1 MANQT
6 LEDYSL
12 RYTARS
18 VRKLDVSSVVMTSI
32 GSISFLALEVIGA
45 NIAIFYGLNH
55 LILALLIT
63 VPLIFVLS
71 HPIAKY
77 ASIHHIDIDLLTRG
91 AGFGYIGSSITSLIY
106 ATFTFIF
113 MALESA
119 ILAKMLNITLGM
131 NLSLGY
137 LLCSLVIIP
146 LVMHGFSFISRL
158 QKYTEP
164 VWAVLQILA
173 VYGLIRMSGECS
185 QCFSSAFEHDS
196 FNAIYL
202 GYSICI
208 VLALISQI
216 GEQVDYI
223 RFMPEYIKSKRKAI
237 IFGTI
242 ISGPLWIVLGGLKIL
257 IGALLAV
264 MLISKS
270 ADYMVATDP
279 TYMYMAAFSKLYDN
293 HALVMFLTILFVA
306 ISQIKINVTNG
317 YAGSIAWSNFFARM
331 THTHPGRIVWVFFNV
346 FISWMLLICGV
357 YEIAAAVLN
366 LYSIL
371 AISWCASLSADLS
384 INKRIGLSPKEIEFR
399 RSKLYDINPVGFI
412 SMFMG
417 VLIGTAAYTGLF
429 GSYCEAYSAVIAL
442 VVAYVL
448 TPVIAYVTDG
458 RYYLNKETSNEKTHN
473 QTQHNENK
481 NDRTCNICGNSFDH
495 EDLCYCPYY
504 KKQICSLCCTLES
517 GCNGQCRKEALITN
531 QICAIFPF
539 LKQYPLVFFIFRLLG
554 FMTVFSLINLSIL
567 YIGFSSFESS
577 SLSRLFG
584 NTVFLKCFILIEIVT
599 GIFTM
604 LFVLVSDSRNLAQEQ
619 TEKNHKALENEIEER
634 IKVQH
639 QLVESKR
646 NADAANMAKSRY
658 LSGISHELRTPLNS
672 ILGYCQI
679 LSSNK
684 NSSNDSSAKGLNIIS
699 RNAEYLCSLIEGLLD
714 ISKIEIGKLDLNI
727 RKIRVEPLLKDLI
740 MYFRTKAK
748 NKNLIFEYIE
758 HSHLPA
764 FVKTDE
770 NRLRQILTNLLSNA
784 VKYTP
789 KGKVTF
795 EVSYRSDVALF
806 VVKDTG
812 IGIAKKDLK
821 RIFEPFT
828 RTDSARKCNSGSGI
842 GLTITNLLSVV
853 MGGELTVESTVGEGS
868 EFRLKIYLPRE
879 NPDQEEMENYSRVIG
894 YKTED
899 KKKIRILTV
908 DDNEDHRVIIRT
920 LLSPLGFEIEEAN
933 GFDSAMKLIG
943 KENFDLFFVDY
954 SMPGHNGLYLAKNLR
969 KKGINSPIIMVSA
982 NASEL
987 KINDSH
993 DRRIYDY
1000 HIVKPFRKEQLL
1012 DAIVHFLPIDYICQ
1026 DNLKKDE
1033 STSETDRITAL
1044 ESTDKKDSSS
1054 EKEKSENKTSQLAD
1068 AKNLTEQLRIYLE
1081 TGFVKGIL
1089 NNLDTQHNLGLLS
1102 EELFLKYKNKAERFD
1117 FEYIRKDIQNS

>member
-1 MANQT
+1 
-6 LEDYSL
+6 
-12 RYTARS
+12 
-18 VRKLDVSSVVMTSI
+18 MTSI

-55 LILALLIT
+55 LLLALLIT

-119 ILAKMLNITLGM
+119 ILAKMLNITLGV

-137 LLCSLVIIP
+137 LLCSLIIIP
-146 LVMHGFSFISRL
+146 LVLHGFSFISRL
-158 QKYTEP
+158 QRYTEP
-164 VWAVLQILA
+164 VWAVLQIIA
-173 VYGLIRMSGECS
+173 VYGLIRMSEDWS
-185 QCFSSAFEHDS
+185 QSFGSVFYHDS
-196 FNAIYL
+196 FNALYL

-223 RFMPEYIKSKRKAI
+223 RFMPDYEKSKKKAI
-237 IFGTI
+237 IFGTV
-242 ISGPLWIVLGGLKIL
+242 ISGPWWIVLGGLKIL

-264 MLISKS
+264 LLISKS
-270 ADYMVATDP
+270 ADYMVASDP

-293 HALVMFLTILFVA
+293 HALVMVLTISFVA

-346 FISWMLLICGV
+346 FISWLLMICGI
-357 YEIAAAVLN
+357 YEISAAVLN

-429 GSYCEAYSAVIAL
+429 GSYCEAYSAVISLA
-442 VVAYVL
+442 VSYIL
-448 TPVIAYVTDG
+448 TPVIAYLTGG
-458 RYYLNKETSNEKTHN
+458 RYYLIREKTDEKHHK
-473 QTQHNENK
+473 QSTLD
-481 NDRTCNICGNSFDH
+481 NDSNDKLCNICGNSFDH

-517 GCNGQCRKEALITN
+517 GCNGKCRKEALITS
-531 QICAIFPF
+531 QICAVFPY

-567 YIGFSSFESS
+567 YVGFSSYESS
-577 SLSRLFG
+577 SLNRLFG
-584 NTVFLKCFILIEIVT
+584 NIVFLKCFILIEIVT
-599 GIFTM
+599 SIFTM
-604 LFVLVSDSRNLAQEQ
+604 LFVLVADSRNLAQEQ

-639 QLVESKR
+639 QLIESKR

-684 NSSNDSSAKGLNIIS
+684 NSTNTSSKGLNIIS

-714 ISKIEIGKLDLNI
+714 ISKIEIGKLDLNM
-727 RKIRVEPLLKDLI
+727 RKVRVDPLLKDLLT
-740 MYFRTKAK
+740 YFKNKAK
-748 NKNLIFEYIE
+748 NKNLLFEYIE
-758 HSHLPA
+758 HSPLPA

-789 KGKVTF
+789 QGKITF
-795 EVSYRSDVALF
+795 EISYRSDVALF

-812 IGIAKKDLK
+812 IGISKKDLK

-828 RTDSARKCNSGSGI
+828 RTDAARKCNSGSGL
-842 GLTITNLLSVV
+842 GLTITNLLSVI
-853 MGGELTVESTVGEGS
+853 MGGELSVESRVGEGS

-879 NPDQEEMENYSRVIG
+879 NPDQEEMENYSRIIG
-894 YKTED
+894 YRTED
-899 KKKIRILTV
+899 TQKIRILTV
-908 DDNEDHRVIIRT
+908 DDNEEHRAIIRT
-920 LLSPLGFEIEEAN
+920 MLSPLGFEIEEAD
-933 GFDSAMKLIG
+933 GFDSAMKRIA
-943 KENFDLFFVDY
+943 KEKFDLFFVDY

-969 KKGINSPIIMVSA
+969 KKGISAPIIMVSA

-987 KINDSH
+987 RINDSH
-993 DRRIYDY
+993 DRRVYDF

-1026 DNLKKDE
+1026 DHLSDDSLPEADRTVSVDE
-1033 STSETDRITAL
+1033 TSAERSI
-1044 ESTDKKDSSS
+1044 S
-1054 EKEKSENKTSQLAD
+1054 EHNKTADTIELQAD
-1068 AKNLTEQLRIYLE
+1068 AQKLTEQLKVYLE

-1089 NNLDTQHNLGLLS
+1089 NNLNTLHSLGLLN
-1102 EELFLKYKNKAERFD
+1102 EESFQIYKNKAERFD
-1117 FEYIRKDIQNS
+1117 FEYIRNALQNS

>member
-55 LILALLIT
+55 LLLALLIT
-63 VPLIFVLS
+63 IPLIFILS

-137 LLCSLVIIP
+137 LLCSLIIIP
-146 LVMHGFSFISRL
+146 LVLHGFSFISRL
-158 QKYTEP
+158 QRYTEP
-164 VWAVLQILA
+164 VWGVFQILA
-173 VYGLIRMSGECS
+173 VYGLIRLSEECS
-185 QCFSSAFEHDS
+185 QNFSTVFERDS

-223 RFMPEYIKSKRKAI
+223 RFMPDYEKSKRKAI
-237 IFGTI
+237 FLGTI

-270 ADYMVATDP
+270 ADYAVASDP

-293 HALVMFLTILFVA
+293 HALVMFLTISFVT

-346 FISWMLLICGV
+346 FISWLLMICGI
-357 YEIAAAVLN
+357 YEISAAVLN

-384 INKRIGLSPKEIEFR
+384 INKRIGLSPKKIEFR

-417 VLIGTAAYTGLF
+417 VLIGTSAYTGLF

-442 VVAYVL
+442 AVSYSL
-448 TPVIAYVTDG
+448 TPVIAYMTGG
-458 RYYLNKETSNEKTHN
+458 RYYLIKGIKDESHPHQTSKN
-473 QTQHNENK
+473 
-481 NDRTCNICGNSFDH
+481 NDRNDKVCNICGNSFDN

-504 KKQICSLCCTLES
+504 KAQICSLCCTLES
-517 GCNGQCRKEALITN
+517 GCNGKCRKEALIN
-531 QICAIFPF
+531 SQICSVFPY

-554 FMTVFSLINLSIL
+554 FMTVFSLINISIL
-567 YIGFSSFESS
+567 YVGFSSYESS
-577 SLSRLFG
+577 SLGRLFG
-584 NTVFLKCFILIEIVT
+584 NNVFLKCFILIEIVT
-599 GIFTM
+599 SIFTM

-619 TEKNHKALENEIEER
+619 TERNHKALENEIEER

-639 QLVESKR
+639 QLIEAKR

-684 NSSNDSSAKGLNIIS
+684 NSTSTSSKGLNIIS

-714 ISKIEIGKLDLNI
+714 ISKIEIGKLDLNM
-727 RKIRVEPLLKDLI
+727 RKVRVEPLLKDLI
-740 MYFRTKAK
+740 SYFKNKAK

-758 HSHLPA
+758 HSPIPA

-789 KGKVTF
+789 QGKITF
-795 EVSYRSDVALF
+795 EISYRSDVATF

-812 IGIAKKDLK
+812 IGISKKDLK
-821 RIFEPFT
+821 RVFEPFT
-828 RTDSARKCNSGSGI
+828 RTDAARKCNSGSGI
-842 GLTITNLLSVV
+842 GLTITNLLSVI
-853 MGGELTVESTVGEGS
+853 MGGELSVESRVGEGS
-868 EFRLKIYLPRE
+868 EFSLKIYLPKE
-879 NPDQEEMENYSRVIG
+879 NPDQEEMESYSRIVG
-894 YKTED
+894 YRTED
-899 KKKIRILTV
+899 TQKIRILTV
-908 DDNEDHRVIIRT
+908 DDNDEHRAIIRT
-920 LLSPLGFEIEEAN
+920 LLTPLGFEIEEAD
-933 GFDSAMKLIG
+933 GFDSAMKRIS

-969 KKGINSPIIMVSA
+969 KRGISAPIIMVSA

-987 KINDSH
+987 RVNDSH
-993 DRRIYDY
+993 DRRVYDF

-1026 DNLKKDE
+1026 DHLSDSSLPE
-1033 STSETDRITAL
+1033 SIRRV
-1044 ESTDKKDSSS
+1044 TDKGPTDNGCNCN
-1054 EKEKSENKTSQLAD
+1054 EQDKTADKTEQEAD
-1068 AKNLTEQLRIYLE
+1068 AQKLKEQLKAYLE
-1081 TGFVKGIL
+1081 TGFIKGVL
-1089 NNLDTQHNLGLLS
+1089 YNLDTQYSLGLIN
-1102 EELFLKYKNKAERFD
+1102 EEAFKKYKNKAEQFD
-1117 FEYIRKDIQNS
+1117 FEYIRNALQNS